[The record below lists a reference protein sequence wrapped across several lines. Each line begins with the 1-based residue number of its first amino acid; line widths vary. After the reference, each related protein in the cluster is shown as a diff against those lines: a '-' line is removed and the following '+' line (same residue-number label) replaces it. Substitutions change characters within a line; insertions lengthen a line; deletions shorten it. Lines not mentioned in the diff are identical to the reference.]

1 MPNCELGL
9 IGLAVMGQNLVL
21 NLASHKF
28 RVAVFNRTTE
38 TGRKFMRERAYGL
51 PIEMGETLVEFAALL
66 KKPRN
71 ILLMVKAGQA
81 VDEMIGQLLPLVEPG
96 DLIADCG
103 NSFFKDTERRA
114 KELAE
119 RGILYM
125 GVGVSGGEEGAL
137 KGPSIMPGGAKE
149 GWQRL
154 KPMLEAVA
162 ARTKDGPCV
171 SYIGPGGAGHYVK
184 MVHNGLEYGDMQLIA
199 ESYDLLREIGGMG
212 NDSLAK
218 IFSRYNEG
226 ALNSYLIEIT
236 SIVLK
241 EKDPESG
248 NYLVDMILDQAGQ
261 KGTGQWTSQNALEL
275 GESAPTISAAVDARN
290 LSAKKSER
298 LEAEKIFA
306 TKRRAAA
313 FRGKIAAAV
322 EKALYLSKLSLYSQ
336 GMSLLRRAS
345 GEYNYNLSL
354 PELARI
360 WKGGCIIRSALL
372 DVIRRSFVSN
382 PGLKNLLLAPQVAG
396 VIKKNQQVWR
406 LLLQAAIARGIPCPA
421 HLSAL
426 SYFDGYR
433 KGRLPANLIQAQR
446 DYFGAHTFERIDR
459 PGSFHHRWSG
469 EPEGKKKN

>member
-1 MPNCELGL
+1 MPSCEVGL

-21 NLASHKF
+21 NMAGHKF

-38 TGRKFMRERAYGL
+38 TARKFMRERAYGL
-51 PIEMGETLVEFAALL
+51 PIEMGETLAEFAALL

-71 ILLMVKAGQA
+71 ILLMVKAGKP
-81 VDEMIGQLLPLVEPG
+81 VDDMIEQLLPIVEPG

-114 KELAE
+114 GELGS
-119 RGILYM
+119 RGLLYM

-137 KGPSIMPGGAKE
+137 KGPSIMPGGMPE
-149 GWQRL
+149 GWPRL
-154 KPMLEAVA
+154 LPVFEAVA
-162 ARTKDGPCV
+162 AGTKDGPCV

-184 MVHNGLEYGDMQLIA
+184 MAHNGLEYGDMELIA
-199 ESYDLLREIGGMG
+199 ESYDILKEIGGW
-212 NDSLAK
+212 DSDALSR
-218 IFSRYNEG
+218 IFSRYNQG

-236 SIVLK
+236 SILLK
-241 EKDPESG
+241 EKDPETKKS
-248 NYLVDMILDQAGQ
+248 LVEIILDQAGQ
-261 KGTGQWTSQNALEL
+261 KGTGLWVSANALEL
-275 GESAPTISAAVDARN
+275 GEPAPTISAAVEARN

-306 TKRRAAA
+306 SKRRAPEFA
-313 FRGKIAAAV
+313 GKLAAAV
-322 EKALYLSKLSLYSQ
+322 EKALYLSRLSLYSQ

-345 GEYNYNLSL
+345 EEYNYNLNL
-354 PELARI
+354 PELARV

-372 DVIRRSFVSN
+372 DVIRRSFAQN

-396 VIKKNQQVWR
+396 AMKKNQEVWR
-406 LLLQAAIARGIPCPA
+406 KVLQAAIARGIPCPA

-446 DYFGAHTFERIDR
+446 DYFGAHSFERSDK
-459 PGSFHHRWSG
+459 PGSFHHRWPSA
-469 EPEGKKKN
+469 PEGKKKN